1 MESKWF
7 YIAVIVIISI
17 YNIERITKAIE
28 PLLDKNC
35 LVVQEV
41 KTEGVKE

>member
-7 YIAVIVIISI
+7 YIAVIILVAI

-35 LVVQEV
+35 PVVQEV